1 MLQSMGSE
9 RVGQDL
15 ANEQQ
20 QHIHYRQKNLKD
32 RNTQFQSEI
41 QRY

>member
-15 ANEQQ
+15 ANEQ

-41 QRY
+41 QRN